1 MILKSHVLDDKI
13 KKDLCLELRIINLQ
27 CQIIVLDFIQLH
39 LCSALPLFPII
50 LALMNMKTE
59 ELEVDDIKSQLD

>member
-13 KKDLCLELRIINLQ
+13 KKDLCLELRTIDIQ
-27 CQIIVLDFIQLH
+27 CQIIVLNLIQLY
-39 LCSALPLFPII
+39 LCSVSSLSLIV

-59 ELEVDDIKSQLD
+59 ESEVNDVKSQLD